1 MAIFLNNGVVVKV
14 ATVDLSAYVKSVTIN
29 RSFDEVEVTA
39 MSATSHVFAKGLESS
54 TIDVEFLN
62 DTATAKVLQTL
73 QAAWGTTVAM
83 TVSQTSAATSATN
96 PLYSTT
102 VLMNNT
108 TDVNGAVADYST
120 QTLKLTCNS
129 PIVITIA

>member
-1 MAIFLNNGVVVKV
+1 MAIFLNNAVQLKV
-14 ATVDLSAYVKSVTIN
+14 ATVDLSVYVKSITIN

-54 TIDVEFLN
+54 SIDVELLN
-62 DTATAKVLQTL
+62 DTATAKVLATL
-73 QAAWGTTVAM
+73 QAAWGTTVAV
-83 TVSQTSAATSATN
+83 TVQQTSAATSATN

-108 TDVNGAVADYST
+108 TDVNGAIADYST

-129 PIVITIA
+129 PVVITTS

>member
-14 ATVDLSAYVKSVTIN
+14 ATVDLSVYVKSITIN

-62 DTATAKVLQTL
+62 DTATAKVLATL

-129 PIVITIA
+129 PIVITTS

>member
-129 PIVITIA
+129 PVVITTS

>member
-1 MAIFLNNGVVVKV
+1 MAIFLNNGVQVKV
-14 ATVDLSAYVKSVTIN
+14 ATIDLSPYVKSVTLN

-39 MSATSHVFAKGLESS
+39 MGAGSHVFAKGLEAS

-62 DTATAKVLQTL
+62 DTAAAKVLLTL

-83 TVSQTSAATSATN
+83 TIQQTSAANSAQN

-108 TDVNGAVADYST
+108 TDVNGAVGDYST

-129 PIVITIA
+129 IVVLTIV

>member
-1 MAIFLNNGVVVKV
+1 MAIFLNNAVQLKV
-14 ATVDLSAYVKSVTIN
+14 ATVDLSVYVKSITIN

-54 TIDVEFLN
+54 SIDVELLN
-62 DTATAKVLQTL
+62 DTATAKVLATL
-73 QAAWGTTVAM
+73 QAAWGTTVAV
-83 TVSQTSAATSATN
+83 TVQQTSAATSATN

-129 PIVITIA
+129 PVVITTS